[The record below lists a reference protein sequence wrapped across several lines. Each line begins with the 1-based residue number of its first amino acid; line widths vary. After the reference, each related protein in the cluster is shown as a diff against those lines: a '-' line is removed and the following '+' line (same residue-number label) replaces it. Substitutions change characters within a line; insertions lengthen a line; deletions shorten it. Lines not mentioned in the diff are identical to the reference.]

1 MRITRLGRTA
11 FYFYSVITVRTGC
24 IPFFKWWQ
32 REDKKE
38 ASTTD
43 NKVKDPF
50 CPFSFLEILEY
61 AEKIGI
67 DVTNEPHLLYIAKEG
82 VLQELPPQWKPW

>member
-1 MRITRLGRTA
+1 VKNI
-11 FYFYSVITVRTGC
+11 YVILPLDKSFCTSY
-24 IPFFKWWQ
+24 IP
-32 REDKKE
+32 E
-38 ASTTD
+38 
-43 NKVKDPF
+43 V
-50 CPFSFLEILEY
+50 LEY